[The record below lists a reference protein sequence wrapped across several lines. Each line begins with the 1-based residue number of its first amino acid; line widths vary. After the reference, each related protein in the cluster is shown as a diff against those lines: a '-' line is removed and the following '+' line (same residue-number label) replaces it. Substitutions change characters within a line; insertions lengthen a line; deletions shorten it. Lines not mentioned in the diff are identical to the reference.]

1 MYVCCSFFPILLL
14 WLSTCWIGDQLV
26 SILALSLFFDSF
38 LHSSSWKGKFLLH
51 LFSPHPPLSVLL
63 PILLL
68 FFFYICFIS
77 FLFFICSGGNV
88 VRATLRRGM
97 IEMIFVTFLHT
108 PCFISIHF
116 VAKPLPPPPL
126 PEKFVFFFFLNN
138 KTKHKQPHTHSHTH
152 SYTHSHTKTIMIIPG
167 LTLLS
172 SSQLSWMSQLL
183 SITMRNGRG
192 KITRPRTNAAAAA
205 ATIAAVAAAA
215 LLPPP
220 PLQLL
225 PTVTATTSTTTAV
238 IKPPIEAEKK
248 INFNRKKARG
258 SKDNRERERETKRR
272 RENNQSVL
280 VIRKHSKNKQK

>member
-1 MYVCCSFFPILLL
+1 MYVCMYVVLFFPFCCCGYPLVGLAISWCRFSLSLSFSILSFILHLGKENFSSIYFPLILL
-14 WLSTCWIGDQLV
+14 SP
-26 SILALSLFFDSF
+26 
-38 LHSSSWKGKFLLH
+38 SSSQYYYY
-51 LFSPHPPLSVLL
+51 
-63 PILLL
+63 
-68 FFFYICFIS
+68 FFFLYICFIS

-172 SSQLSWMSQLL
+172 SSQLS
-183 SITMRNGRG
+183 
-192 KITRPRTNAAAAA
+192 
-205 ATIAAVAAAA
+205 
-215 LLPPP
+215 
-220 PLQLL
+220 
-225 PTVTATTSTTTAV
+225 
-238 IKPPIEAEKK
+238 
-248 INFNRKKARG
+248 
-258 SKDNRERERETKRR
+258 
-272 RENNQSVL
+272 
-280 VIRKHSKNKQK
+280 

>member
-1 MYVCCSFFPILLL
+1 MNMYVCMLFFFSHFVAVVIHLLD
-14 WLSTCWIGDQLV
+14 WRSAGVD
-26 SILALSLFFDSF
+26 SRSLSLFRFFPSF
-38 LHSSSWKGKFLLH
+38 FILERKISPPFIFPSSSSLR
-51 LFSPHPPLSVLL
+51 PP
-63 PILLL
+63 PNIII

-172 SSQLSWMSQLL
+172 SSQLS
-183 SITMRNGRG
+183 
-192 KITRPRTNAAAAA
+192 
-205 ATIAAVAAAA
+205 
-215 LLPPP
+215 
-220 PLQLL
+220 
-225 PTVTATTSTTTAV
+225 
-238 IKPPIEAEKK
+238 
-248 INFNRKKARG
+248 
-258 SKDNRERERETKRR
+258 
-272 RENNQSVL
+272 
-280 VIRKHSKNKQK
+280 